1 MIQGIAHADFILK
14 HESMK
19 SLRENPASDWV
30 CCPSNEA
37 YYKVQFALYE
47 EAIRATPHGKYLH
60 VGGDEVDH
68 LGSCPVCKPQQKS
81 ALQHQLKWLKRVSDF
96 AHAHGRIPIFWD
108 DMVFKHLGL
117 YDVILDQEKP
127 EKMDSIWKTKEPE
140 LKKHIGS
147 FPKNV
152 VYMRWQYGN
161 ANLKG
166 NKMALK
172 WYNDNGLKVMGATA
186 TQTTDAMM
194 PLGNG
199 KVNTIR
205 SFQEAHLET
214 PLLGVLCTAW
224 DDASPLFETYWK
236 GFIAHAQYAW
246 NITEPMEANQ
256 FDKRYRTREFGVSVG
271 QCPDFR
277 KHLERTFPLW
287 ETGLLDKGVR
297 KGMWR
302 TQGQYTL
309 MTLPTKERG
318 AWSQKYAERINQ
330 AHLNLMD
337 YLHVQKELLNY
348 RQKATRNDYALRVFE
363 CINEVTAYT
372 SKLLIALSAYD
383 IERDKASL
391 NHLRHCLASFKLI
404 RENMEQV
411 YAETRIMG
419 QPEGYLLPMNHHAHL
434 AIRTRETD
442 WMFLYEIDFIKKVEE
457 ELTD

>member
-172 WYNDNGLKVMGATA
+172 WYNDNGLSNA
-186 TQTTDAMM
+186 
-194 PLGNG
+194 
-199 KVNTIR
+199 
-205 SFQEAHLET
+205 
-214 PLLGVLCTAW
+214 
-224 DDASPLFETYWK
+224 
-236 GFIAHAQYAW
+236 
-246 NITEPMEANQ
+246 
-256 FDKRYRTREFGVSVG
+256 
-271 QCPDFR
+271 
-277 KHLERTFPLW
+277 
-287 ETGLLDKGVR
+287 
-297 KGMWR
+297 
-302 TQGQYTL
+302 
-309 MTLPTKERG
+309 
-318 AWSQKYAERINQ
+318 
-330 AHLNLMD
+330 
-337 YLHVQKELLNY
+337 
-348 RQKATRNDYALRVFE
+348 
-363 CINEVTAYT
+363 
-372 SKLLIALSAYD
+372 
-383 IERDKASL
+383 
-391 NHLRHCLASFKLI
+391 
-404 RENMEQV
+404 
-411 YAETRIMG
+411 
-419 QPEGYLLPMNHHAHL
+419 
-434 AIRTRETD
+434 
-442 WMFLYEIDFIKKVEE
+442 
-457 ELTD
+457 